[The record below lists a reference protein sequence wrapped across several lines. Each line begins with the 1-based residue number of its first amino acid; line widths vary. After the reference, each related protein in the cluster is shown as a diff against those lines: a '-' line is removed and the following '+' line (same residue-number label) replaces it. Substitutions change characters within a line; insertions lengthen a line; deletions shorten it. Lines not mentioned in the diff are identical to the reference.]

1 MAVMSQP
8 DVYRAVLES
17 LPYGVYL
24 VNRER
29 KVLLWN
35 DGAERITG
43 YLRHEVIGR
52 SCLDCLLLYCD
63 ENDVLL
69 CGTECPLAK
78 SLRDAKPWQTDVF
91 LRHKDGLRVPVHLNV
106 SPVRDPDGNIIGV
119 ATTFEER
126 AQLPDWETHAR
137 SRAIHDHMDG
147 VTGLPDRDSALRHL
161 AATLEDFREE
171 QVPFGVL
178 TIAVNRLDE
187 LGQSHGI
194 KAAEAMLN
202 VVARTVAKNLHPP
215 DVVGRWADDRLIV
228 VLANC
233 PASALSRVAGMLAR
247 IISVAALPW
256 WGDRISV
263 TAAIGG
269 TAGRPDDTTE
279 SLVDRAEQA
288 LERTLDGGDDPV
300 SIL

>member
-1 MAVMSQP
+1 MPVTSQP

-17 LPYGVYL
+17 LPHGVYL

-69 CGTECPLAK
+69 CGAECPLAR
-78 SLRDAKPWQTDVF
+78 SMRDARPWEADVF
-91 LRHKDGLRVPVHLNV
+91 LRHKDGMRVPVHV
-106 SPVRDPDGNIIGV
+106 HVAPVRDPDGNVIGV
-119 ATTFEER
+119 ATSFDER
-126 AQLPDWETHAR
+126 VLLPDWEAYAR
-137 SRAIHDHMDG
+137 SRAVQDHIDG
-147 VTGLPDRDSALRHL
+147 VTGIPDRESALRHL
-161 AATLEDFREE
+161 AASIEDFHED
-171 QVPFGVL
+171 QIPFGVL
-178 TIAVNRLDE
+178 TIALKGLEE

-194 KAAEAMLN
+194 KAAEAMLSL
-202 VVARTVAKNLHPP
+202 VARTIVKNLHPR
-215 DVVGRWADDRLIV
+215 DMVGRWAGDRLVV

-247 IISVAALPW
+247 IIAVTALPW

-263 TAAIGG
+263 KAAIGG

-279 SLVDRAEQA
+279 SLTGRAEQA
-288 LERTLDGGDDPV
+288 LERAGGDDPV
-300 SIL
+300 FIL